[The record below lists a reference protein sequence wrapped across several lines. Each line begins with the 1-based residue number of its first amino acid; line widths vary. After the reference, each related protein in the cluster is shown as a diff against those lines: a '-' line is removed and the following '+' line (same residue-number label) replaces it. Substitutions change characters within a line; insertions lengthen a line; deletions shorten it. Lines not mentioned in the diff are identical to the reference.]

1 MRLLHLSPLLS
12 VLLLLSACSMQG
24 NGQPVDEAPTFRV
37 LVFSRTAG
45 YRHDSITDGI
55 AAIQEL
61 GAAHGF
67 QVTATENPAY
77 FHPDSLAQFAVVVF
91 LNTSGD
97 VLDTL
102 QQEAFQ
108 AYIEGGGGYVG
119 VHAASDTEYEW
130 PWYGQLVGAYF
141 ESHPHIQE
149 AVVRI
154 VDRTHPSTQHLPE
167 AWVRTDEWYNFH
179 ANPRLHNVH
188 VLAVLDETSYE
199 GGKMGEDHPIA
210 WHHTIGQGRAWYTA
224 MGHTP
229 ESYAEPLFRQH
240 LLGGIL
246 WAARRA
252 D

>member
-1 MRLLHLSPLLS
+1 MKHTAHFW
-12 VLLLLSACSMQG
+12 VAGALLLSACVAPSSQH
-24 NGQPVDEAPTFRV
+24 NADAQPAFRV
-37 LVFSRTAG
+37 LVFSRTLG
-45 YRHDSITDGI
+45 YRHDSIPEGI
-55 AAIQEL
+55 AAIKAL
-61 GAAHGF
+61 GAEHGF
-67 QVTATENPAY
+67 AVTATEDPTY
-77 FHPDSLAQFAVVVF
+77 FQPDTLAQFAVVVF

-102 QQEAFQ
+102 AQEAFK

-119 VHAASDTEYEW
+119 VHAASDTEYDW

-149 AVVRI
+149 AVVRV
-154 VDRTHPSTQHLPE
+154 VDRTHPSTRHLPE
-167 AWVRTDEWYNFH
+167 AWARTDEWYNFH

-188 VLAVLDETSYE
+188 VLAVLDETTYE

-210 WHHTIGQGRAWYTA
+210 WYHTVGEGRAWYTA
-224 MGHTP
+224 MGHTK
-229 ESYAEPLFRQH
+229 ESYAEPLFQQH